1 MPRPTTQHPLP
12 PEVTLEAYLEWR
24 AVRHGVT
31 NPEPMENP
39 VWAWLIDTGHSAYLA
54 ASLFP
59 TAPPMNEGALWC
71 FDRFGQS
78 TTELPDGRTVLVG
91 GEHEDHY
98 DPDFAIYNDVVVRH
112 GGGRL
117 EIFGYPVGDFPPT
130 DFHSATLVGD
140 RLVLIGN
147 LGYQHRRRAGYTQVL
162 TLDLATFAVAPVSTS
177 GVSPGW
183 LHRHR
188 AELSSDGAAILVS
201 GGRLHHDDRTMVENI
216 DDWRLELGT
225 WRWQRL
231 TERRWQRWQLT
242 RADEG
247 PNRLWQIEQAAR
259 AQRYDRQPV
268 KSDNLAELTREL
280 GAPPDLALW
289 ERLFRPSMPHQVQ
302 PHEHDSYGVV
312 RLLIDGLTVRTA
324 FDLYEVQV
332 TIEGELPAAKAAALV
347 EEQVEKL
354 SAIEHTRWVAREL

>member
-1 MPRPTTQHPLP
+1 MPSPPP
-12 PEVTLEAYLEWR
+12 PEVTLAAYLEWR

-31 NPEPMENP
+31 NPEPMGNP

-54 ASLFP
+54 AALLP
-59 TAPPMNEGALWC
+59 TAPPMSEGTRWC

-91 GEHEDHY
+91 GEHEDYY

-112 GGGRL
+112 RDGRL

-140 RLVLIGN
+140 RVVLIGN
-147 LGYQHRRRAGYTQVL
+147 LGYRHQRQAGHTQVL
-162 TLDLATFAVAPVSTS
+162 TLELATFAVAPVSTS
-177 GVSPGW
+177 GVPPGW

-201 GGRLHHDDRTMVENI
+201 GGRLHRDDRTMVENI

-231 TERRWQRWQLT
+231 TERRWQRWHLT
-242 RADEG
+242 RADER
-247 PNRLWQIEQAAR
+247 PNHLWQIEQAAW
-259 AQRYDRQPV
+259 AQRYGRQPAAR
-268 KSDNLAELTREL
+268 DELAELTREL
-280 GAPPDLALW
+280 GARPELALW
-289 ERLFRPSMPHQVQ
+289 PHLFRPSMPHQVQ
-302 PHEHDSYGVV
+302 PPEPDSDGVV
-312 RLLIDGLTVRTA
+312 RLLIDGLTVRIA
-324 FDLYEVQV
+324 FDLSEVQV